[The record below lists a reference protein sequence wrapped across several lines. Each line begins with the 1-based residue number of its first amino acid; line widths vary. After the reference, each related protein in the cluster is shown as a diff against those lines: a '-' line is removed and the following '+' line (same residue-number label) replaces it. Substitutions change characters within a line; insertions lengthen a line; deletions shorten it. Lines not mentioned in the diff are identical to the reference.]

1 MPCSKRK
8 KKEGMSEGEAKAVV
22 EGLLAMMEVAVG
34 EDHKQY
40 EQGAGCCTAC
50 YFVHRV
56 VNGR

>member
-1 MPCSKRK
+1 
-8 KKEGMSEGEAKAVV
+8 MSEGEAKAVV
-22 EGLLAMMEVAVG
+22 EGLLAMMEVAVE